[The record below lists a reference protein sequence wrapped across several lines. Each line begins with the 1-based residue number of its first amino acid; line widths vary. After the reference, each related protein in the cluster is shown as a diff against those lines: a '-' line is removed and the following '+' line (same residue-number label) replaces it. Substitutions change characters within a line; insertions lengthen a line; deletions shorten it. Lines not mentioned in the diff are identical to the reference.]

1 MCHDPYRTSSDRLHI
16 LICVSIVGS
25 GDMVV
30 VADPE
35 YLEEVL
41 RAEGKYPQRDK
52 LFGPKVTWFAKEFGV
67 PAILTE

>member
-1 MCHDPYRTSSDRLHI
+1 
-16 LICVSIVGS
+16 
-25 GDMVV
+25 MVV